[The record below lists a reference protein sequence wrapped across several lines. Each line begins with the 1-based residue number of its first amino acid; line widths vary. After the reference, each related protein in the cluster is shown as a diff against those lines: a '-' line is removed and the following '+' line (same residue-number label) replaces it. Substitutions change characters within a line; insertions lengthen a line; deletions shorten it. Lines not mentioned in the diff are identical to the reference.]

1 MDRMSV
7 FLPADNDAGYVQAVI
22 VATDFPE
29 YEKLGFVKSADD
41 VKSKTRGRKAADN
54 GESHKG

>member
-1 MDRMSV
+1 MSV